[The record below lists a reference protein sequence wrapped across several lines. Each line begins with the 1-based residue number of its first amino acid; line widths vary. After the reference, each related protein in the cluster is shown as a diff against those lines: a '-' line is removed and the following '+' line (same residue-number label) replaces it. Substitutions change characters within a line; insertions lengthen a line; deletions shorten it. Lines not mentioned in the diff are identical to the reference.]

1 MIQINF
7 WHLKGNL
14 LNSQIK
20 NINLWHF
27 REYQIMLFWIILA
40 PKGHIWVEVL
50 HTYVWE
56 PSVPSS
62 QIDRSGTG
70 VSESLTLSRMGYFY
84 QQNGWGAYRP
94 LILFGHQKLL
104 TQPLWVYHTP
114 LISYGVKNR
123 LKTRKTDKYR
133 MTGVRRVDSIFEYSC
148 SLTDWIT
155 ISQTMLPQY
164 NCHKT
169 EQYNNCHWTV
179 TQRHLPCKSVS
190 QNCLV
195 F

>member
-1 MIQINF
+1 M
-7 WHLKGNL
+7 
-14 LNSQIK
+14 
-20 NINLWHF
+20 
-27 REYQIMLFWIILA
+27 MLFLIILA

-84 QQNGWGAYRP
+84 QQNWWGAYRP

-133 MTGVRRVDSIFEYSC
+133 MVGVRRVDSIFEYSC

-169 EQYNNCHWTV
+169 EYYNNCHWTV
-179 TQRHLPCKSVS
+179 TQRHLPCKFDLELLNFHS
-190 QNCLV
+190 NIFTLW
-195 F
+195 FLDFRIWFEILFTIL